1 MPLPSARHTRRD
13 LVLSTID
20 GMACSVM
27 VGCGETC
34 LPAFA
39 VALGLGPVAAG
50 LVASVPLLVG
60 ATVQLFAPVAMARVR
75 SSRLWVAGCVALQAA
90 SYAPLVWLAIR
101 GRAELWQVLLAASV
115 YWSAGMA
122 SLAAWMMWMA
132 ALVPRRVR
140 AAFFTQRTRLSLVG
154 IIGGLVFGWLVFR
167 LAESAGGSTSS
178 TMPFAVLFAVAGI
191 ARLVSAACMWASSE
205 RPTALVAGSAA
216 SPRSLVAVVHGV
228 GHALRGIIGR
238 PSGRLVAFLGCF
250 GFAAQF
256 AVPYFTPYLLDLSGM
271 SYPAFVVV
279 TAMGFVARLA
289 FLPAIGRLA
298 SQHGAAH
305 LAWRA
310 TLGLVPASLCWL
322 VSADVAAIAA
332 VQFIAGGLWAAHELA
347 VTLLL
352 FEAVD
357 DRERMAVTTLH
368 TLVGAVATTAGA
380 ACGGLMLHGLGESW
394 LAYAAVFG
402 VSAVLRLAA
411 LPVLQIIRHQP
422 KHSLPCR

>member
-1 MPLPSARHTRRD
+1 M
-13 LVLSTID
+13 LSTID

-50 LVASVPLLVG
+50 MVASLPLLVG
-60 ATVQLFAPVAMARVR
+60 AVVQLFAPLAIARVR

-101 GRAELWQVLLAASV
+101 GRADLWQVLLAAIL

-154 IIGGLVFGWLVFR
+154 IISGLVLGWLVFR
-167 LAESAGGSTSS
+167 LFQSAGGSAES
-178 TMPFAVLFAVAGI
+178 TMPFAVLFAVAGV

-205 RPTALVAGSAA
+205 RPMALVDGTATSR
-216 SPRSLVAVVHGV
+216 RSLMAVMRDGGNAV
-228 GHALRGIIGR
+228 RGIMGR

-271 SYPAFVVV
+271 SYPAFVFV

-298 SQHGAAH
+298 SQAGAAR

-310 TLGLVPASLCWL
+310 TLGLVPVSLCWL
-322 VSADVAAIAA
+322 MSANVAAIAV

-352 FEAVD
+352 FETVN

-380 ACGGLMLHGLGESW
+380 ACGGLMLHGLGEAW

-402 VSAVLRLAA
+402 ASAVLRMA
-411 LPVLQIIRHQP
+411 
-422 KHSLPCR
+422 SLPFLRRVMPRPANSNAWPW